1 MSDSDTRVGGAAA
14 GLSSASDAVALM
26 AGIRDLSSYIDGMKR
41 EIASV
46 SPDQMKSTLI
56 DPATNELDA
65 TVEATAAA
73 TNTIM
78 DVAEKLSAL
87 TSEMPAEQGNK
98 VMDCVTQIFEACT
111 FQDITGQR
119 IRKVIS
125 AMRAI
130 EQRISSL
137 AALIDAGE
145 GAVQEKPGL
154 ANPFDQS
161 GLLNGPQMSG
171 KGHTQASVDDL
182 FSSGS

>member
-1 MSDSDTRVGGAAA
+1 MSSTTPPSAAPT
-14 GLSSASDAVALM
+14 LPSDAAELL
-26 AGIRDLSSYIDGMKR
+26 AGIRDLSSYIESMKR

-78 DVAEKLSAL
+78 DVAEKLMELSGQIPGDHSA
-87 TSEMPAEQGNK
+87 K
-98 VMDCVTQIFEACT
+98 VMDYVTQIFEACT

-130 EQRISSL
+130 EQRISGL
-137 AALIDAGE
+137 AALVDKVDGPRE
-145 GAVQEKPGL
+145 PNPEFK
-154 ANPFDQS
+154 NPFDQS
-161 GLLNGPQMSG
+161 GLLNGPQMAG
-171 KGHTQASVDDL
+171 KGHSQASIDEL
-182 FSSGS
+182 FSKGG

>member
-1 MSDSDTRVGGAAA
+1 MSTPGPSTAATSAPSAPGDAAA
-14 GLSSASDAVALM
+14 LL

-41 EIASV
+41 EIASI

-78 DVAEKLSAL
+78 DVAEKLMELSGQIPGDHG
-87 TSEMPAEQGNK
+87 TK
-98 VMDCVTQIFEACT
+98 VMDYVTQIFEACT

-119 IRKVIS
+119 IRKVIT

-130 EQRISSL
+130 EQRIAGL
-137 AALIDAGE
+137 AALVENVDGPRE
-145 GAVQEKPGL
+145 TKPGL

-161 GLLNGPQMSG
+161 GLLNGPQMAG
-171 KGHTQASVDDL
+171 KGHSQASIDEL